1 MALWGNT
8 DTASNSCIFAAA
20 QFNKT
25 PNTSNQTDLFGN
37 TTLDSFVTGMKVGQF
52 GIDSTEIGVSN
63 GAVVSYT
70 VTSPGSGYSAN
81 AVVTVTI
88 AGVANVTVA
97 NSTVNNS
104 GKVSALTINVATTGL
119 TTSPS
124 VSIAAPAV
132 KSFNANTQGVDAA
145 ADAILIST
153 ANSIFRV
160 GDYVTYSV
168 AAGNTALSPLAS
180 GSQYYIV
187 AANTTAVKISS
198 TKGGTAAN
206 LEIVVADEA
215 GHSLRGETATA
226 VAVVSGLKDK
236 VAHTGWVVRT
246 EGTGGRAG
254 RVQYEVLA
262 TLNGPTTDASDDTYI
277 KDA

>member
-25 PNTSNQTDLFGN
+25 PNTGNQTALFGN
-37 TTLDSFVTGMKVGQF
+37 TNYDAFVTGMMVSQYGV
-52 GIDSTEIGVSN
+52 DSTEIGVSN
-63 GAVVSYT
+63 GAIVSYT

-81 AVVTVTI
+81 AVVTVSI

-104 GKVSALTINVATTGL
+104 GKVSALTINVATTDL
-119 TTSPS
+119 TTSPE
-124 VSIAAPAV
+124 VTIAAPAAKV
-132 KSFNANTQGVDAA
+132 FSANTLGVNAT
-145 ADAILIST
+145 ADAILITT

-198 TKGGTAAN
+198 TKGGTAVN
-206 LEIVVADEA
+206 LEIVVANEA
-215 GHSLRGETATA
+215 GHSLTGETATA
-226 VAVVSGLKDK
+226 TAVISGLKNK
-236 VAHTGWVVRT
+236 VPHTGWVIRT

>member
-88 AGVANVTVA
+88 AGAANVTVA

-119 TTSPS
+119 TSNPP
-124 VSIAAPAV
+124 VVIAAPAA
-132 KSFNANTQGVDAA
+132 KTFNANTQGVDAA
-145 ADAILIST
+145 EDAILITT

-226 VAVVSGLKDK
+226 VAVISGLKDK

>member
-20 QFNKT
+20 QFNKA
-25 PNTSNQTDLFGN
+25 PNTTNQTALFGN
-37 TTLDSFVTGMKVGQF
+37 TTADAFVGGMKVGQF
-52 GIDSTEIGVSN
+52 GVDATEIGVSN
-63 GAVVSYT
+63 GAIVSYT
-70 VTSPGSGYSAN
+70 VTYPGSGYSAN
-81 AVVTVTI
+81 AVVTVSLNGT
-88 AGVANVTVA
+88 ANVTVA
-97 NSTVNNS
+97 NSTVNTS

-119 TTSPS
+119 VSSPS
-124 VSIAAPAV
+124 VTIAAPTA
-132 KSFNANTQGVDAA
+132 KTFPANTTGVDATN
-145 ADAILIST
+145 DAILITS

-168 AAGNTALSPLAS
+168 AAGNTALTPLVS
-180 GSQYYIV
+180 GSKYYIV
-187 AANTTAVKISS
+187 AANTTAVKLSS

-215 GHSLRGETATA
+215 GHSITGETATA
-226 VAVVSGLKDK
+226 VATVTGLKDK
-236 VAHTGWVVRT
+236 VAHTGWVIRT

>member
-20 QFNKT
+20 QFNKA
-25 PNTSNQTDLFGN
+25 PNTSNQTALFGN
-37 TTLDSFVTGMKVGQF
+37 TTLDSFVTGVKVGQF
-52 GIDSTEIGVSN
+52 GVDSTEIAVSN

-88 AGVANVTVA
+88 AGAANVTVA
-97 NSTVNNS
+97 NSTVNAS

-119 TTSPS
+119 TSNPP
-124 VSIAAPAV
+124 VVIAAPAA
-132 KSFNANTQGVDAA
+132 KTFNANTQGVVVATDF
-145 ADAILIST
+145 ILITS

-160 GDYVTYSV
+160 DDYVTYGV
-168 AAGNTALSPLAS
+168 AAGNTALSPLVA
-180 GSQYYIV
+180 GSKYYIV
-187 AANTTAVKISS
+187 LALTTGGQISS
-198 TKGGTAAN
+198 AKGGTAAN
-206 LEIVVADEA
+206 LEIVVANEA
-215 GHSLRGETATA
+215 GHSLTGETATA
-226 VAVVSGLKDK
+226 VAVISGLKEK
-236 VAHTGWVVRT
+236 VAHTGWVIRT

>member
-20 QFNKT
+20 QFNKA
-25 PNTSNQTDLFGN
+25 PNTANQTDLFGN

-52 GIDSTEIGVSN
+52 GVDSTEIGVAN
-63 GAVVSYT
+63 GSIVTYT
-70 VTSPGSGYSAN
+70 VTNPGSGYSAN

-88 AGVANVTVA
+88 AGAANVTVA

-104 GKVSALTINVATTGL
+104 GKVSALTINVATSSL
-119 TTSPS
+119 TTSPP
-124 VSIAAPAV
+124 VSIAAPAA
-132 KSFNANTQGVDAA
+132 KTFNANTQGVVVATDF
-145 ADAILIST
+145 ILITS
-153 ANSIFRV
+153 ANSIFRE

-168 AAGNTALSPLAS
+168 TAGNTAISPLVS
-180 GSQYYIV
+180 GSKYYIV
-187 AANTTAVKISS
+187 LANTTGVKISS

-206 LEIVVADEA
+206 LEIVVADES
-215 GHSLRGETATA
+215 GHSLTGETATA
-226 VAVVSGLKDK
+226 VAVISGLKNK
-236 VAHTGWVVRT
+236 VPHTGWVVRT

>member
-20 QFNKT
+20 QFNKA
-25 PNTSNQTDLFGN
+25 PNTANQTDLFGN
-37 TTLDSFVTGMKVGQF
+37 ITLDSFVTGMKVGQF
-52 GIDSTEIGVSN
+52 GVDSTEIGVSN

-104 GKVSALTINVATTGL
+104 GKVSNLSINVATTGL
-119 TTSPS
+119 TSNPP
-124 VSIAAPAV
+124 VVIAAPAA
-132 KSFNANTQGVDAA
+132 KTFNANTQGVVVATDF
-145 ADAILIST
+145 ILITS

-160 GDYVTYSV
+160 DDYVTYSV
-168 AAGNTALSPLAS
+168 AAGNTALSPLVS

-187 AANTTAVKISS
+187 AANTTGVKISP
-198 TKGGTAAN
+198 TKGGTASDLA
-206 LEIVVADEA
+206 IVVADEA

-226 VAVVSGLKDK
+226 VSVISGLKEK

>member
-20 QFNKT
+20 QFNKA

-88 AGVANVTVA
+88 AGAANVTVA

-119 TTSPS
+119 TTNPP
-124 VSIAAPAV
+124 VVIAAPAA
-132 KSFNANTQGVDAA
+132 KTFNANTQGVDAA
-145 ADAILIST
+145 ADAILITT

-226 VAVVSGLKDK
+226 VAVISGLKDK